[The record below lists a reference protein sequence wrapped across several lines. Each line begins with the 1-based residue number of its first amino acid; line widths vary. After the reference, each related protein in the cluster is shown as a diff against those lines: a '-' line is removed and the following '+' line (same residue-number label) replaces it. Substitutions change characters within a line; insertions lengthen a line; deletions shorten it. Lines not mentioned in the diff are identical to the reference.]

1 MPGTPGADVLA
12 VLQAGE
18 RVLPRGT
25 AGGGQPIIVNING
38 GLIDGPTIDALTN
51 ALARRLSFAP
61 GT

>member
-1 MPGTPGADVLA
+1 VVPGTPGSDVLA

-18 RVLPRGT
+18 RVLPRG
-25 AGGGQPIIVNING
+25 ASGGPIVVVNING

-51 ALARRLSFAP
+51 ALARRLRYAP